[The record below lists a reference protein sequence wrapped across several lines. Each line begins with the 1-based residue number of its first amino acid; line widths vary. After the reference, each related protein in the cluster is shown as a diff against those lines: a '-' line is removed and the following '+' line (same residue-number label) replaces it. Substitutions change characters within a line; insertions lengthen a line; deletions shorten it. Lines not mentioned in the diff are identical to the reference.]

1 MSVLVFLKM
10 NCDRLKCRIPPPP
23 RFTKL
28 EAFQKKCLK
37 FVGETWVI
45 SKGD

>member
-10 NCDRLKCRIPPPP
+10 NCDTVKCHIPTP

-28 EAFQKKCLK
+28 EAFQRKCVK

-45 SKGD
+45 GKGT